1 MLGLR
6 LIAGLSKRMDE
17 ILIGRRLDFNTCLT
31 FEVRGSMSYEEVGHI
46 ARDSCVVVR
55 RSWAGILRYE
65 ESPIT
70 PNSAVGECS

>member
-6 LIAGLSKRMDE
+6 PITRLSERMDE
-17 ILIGRRLDFNTCLT
+17 ILIGR
-31 FEVRGSMSYEEVGHI
+31 FETRGSMSYEEVGHI